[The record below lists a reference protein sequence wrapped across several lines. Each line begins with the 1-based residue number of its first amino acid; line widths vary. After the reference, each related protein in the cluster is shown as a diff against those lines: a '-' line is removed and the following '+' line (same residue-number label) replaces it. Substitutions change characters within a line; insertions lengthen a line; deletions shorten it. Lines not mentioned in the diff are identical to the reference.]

1 MANLKEIRDRIVSV
15 KNTRKITEAM
25 RLVAAAKV
33 RRAQDQVLKSRPF
46 ADKLARVLQNIQT
59 RMQFE
64 TSESPLLSKR
74 DVKTISLVCITADRG
89 LCGGYNTNIIKK
101 VEVRYAELVK
111 QGYKP
116 NLILVGKKAI
126 GYFQNRK
133 DRYSIK
139 STFKDLEQV
148 PTASDSEGITSEVLA
163 EFLSENSDRVEIIYT
178 KFITLVSCAPVVQTL
193 LPLDPQGIA
202 EENDEIFR
210 LTTKNS
216 QLRVEKSSVPKT
228 ESDMISSDM
237 IFEQSPDQL
246 LDSLLPLYLQN
257 QVLRALQESAASEL
271 ACRMTAMNNASD
283 NAKELASTLNLTY
296 NKARQAAITQEIL
309 EVVGGS
315 SS

>member
-64 TSESPLLSKR
+64 TSDSPLLSKR

-101 VEVRYAELVK
+101 VELRYAELIS
-111 QGYKP
+111 QGFIV

-126 GYFQNRK
+126 SFFQNRK
-133 DRYSIK
+133 DKYVIK
-139 STFKDLEQV
+139 STFKELEQV
-148 PTASDSEGITSEVLA
+148 PTAKDSEGVTSEVLA

-178 KFITLVSCAPVVQTL
+178 KFITLVSCAPVIQTL

-202 EENDEIFR
+202 VENDEIFR

-216 QLRVEKSSVPKT
+216 QLRVEKANINKSETDKLP
-228 ESDMISSDM
+228 SDIV
-237 IFEQSPDQL
+237 FEQSPDQL

-257 QVLRALQESAASEL
+257 QILRALQESAASEL

-283 NAKELASTLNLTY
+283 NAKELASNLNLTY

-315 SS
+315 AN

>member
-46 ADKLARVLQNIQT
+46 ADKLARVLENIQT
-59 RMQFE
+59 RIQFE
-64 TSESPLLSKR
+64 ASDSPLLAKR
-74 DVKTISLVCITADRG
+74 PVKDISLVCITADRG

-101 VEVRYAELVK
+101 VETRYAELID
-111 QGYKP
+111 QGYQP

-133 DRYSIK
+133 DKYLIK
-139 STFKDLEQV
+139 STFKELEQV
-148 PTASDSEGITSEVLA
+148 PTAKDSEGVTNEVLA
-163 EFLSENSDRVEIIYT
+163 EFVSENTDRVEIIYT

-210 LTTKNS
+210 LTTKGNK
-216 QLRVEKSSVPKT
+216 LLVEKANIDK
-228 ESDMISSDM
+228 SSDEKLPSD
-237 IFEQSPDQL
+237 IVFEQSPDQL

-315 SS
+315 AV

>member
-64 TSESPLLSKR
+64 SSDSPLLSKR
-74 DVKTISLVCITADRG
+74 DVKSISLVCITADRG

-101 VEVRYAELVK
+101 VETRYSELVN
-111 QGYKP
+111 QGFST

-133 DRYSIK
+133 DKYVIK
-139 STFKDLEQV
+139 STFKELEQV
-148 PTASDSEGITSEVLA
+148 PTSKDSEGITSEVLA
-163 EFLSENSDRVEIIYT
+163 EFLSQSSDRVEIIYT

-216 QLRVEKSSVPKT
+216 QLRVEKSSIEKSEGDKLP
-228 ESDMISSDM
+228 SDMV
-237 IFEQSPDQL
+237 FEQSPDQL

-257 QVLRALQESAASEL
+257 QILRALQESAASEL

-283 NAKELASTLNLTY
+283 NAKELANNLNLTY

-315 SS
+315 AT